1 MDYDRLRT
9 SLQGIG
15 AAAGF
20 VVSFASGGGLVVHL
34 FFLLIGAIYGSFAAG
49 FYHNGRLL
57 RGPQEAPGT
66 RRGAAV
72 RLGAFGGA
80 FVGFTWYF
88 FLVGVSCPI
97 SKLIV
102 SPFYAGIGG
111 LIGAVAGLLLPPFF
125 GLSEK

>member
-15 AAAGF
+15 AAVGV
-20 VVSFASGGGLVVHL
+20 VVSLACGGVLVGHL

-57 RGPQEAPGT
+57 RDPQAEPGT
-66 RRGAAV
+66 RRRAAV

-80 FVGFTWYF
+80 FAGFTWYF

-97 SKLIV
+97 AKLIA

-111 LIGAVAGLLLPPFF
+111 LIGAAAGLSLPPLL
-125 GLSEK
+125 GLRQK